1 MRGVGAVL
9 PKPTESY
16 LALLRS
22 YPVWDYSRNNSAALY
37 RLGVRRAS
45 LVPIGYAPE
54 LTRICP
60 LEENIDVLFY
70 GAVNERRGRAL
81 QRMKDRGLRTVVA
94 FGAYGAERDALIARS
109 RIVVNIHYYESR
121 VSR

>member
-1 MRGVGAVL
+1 M
-9 PKPTESY
+9 
-16 LALLRS
+16 
-22 YPVWDYSRNNSAALY
+22 
-37 RLGVRRAS
+37 
-45 LVPIGYAPE
+45 PIGYAPE